1 MKIVFKNSIYSPLQ
15 ETMWA
20 RRRNGI
26 HTAPGANDRNKSKL
40 ETYIGER
47 RLADR

>member
-1 MKIVFKNSIYSPLQ
+1 
-15 ETMWA
+15 MWA

-26 HTAPGANDRNKSKL
+26 HTAPGANDRNKSNL